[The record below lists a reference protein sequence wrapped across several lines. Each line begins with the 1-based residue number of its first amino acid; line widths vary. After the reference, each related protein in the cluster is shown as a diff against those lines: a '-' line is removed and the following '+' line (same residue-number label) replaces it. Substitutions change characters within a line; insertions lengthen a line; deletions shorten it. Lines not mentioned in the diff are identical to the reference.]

1 MTSQNPRIL
10 WDSIDT
16 DDPQQ
21 RDRELLYQIA
31 TGDYDLV
38 KRHRA
43 LDLMERLPEQD
54 RSLVLAEVA
63 GEFGETEEDEEIVN
77 RAFELLEYS

>member
-31 TGDYDLV
+31 TGDYDLA

-63 GEFGETEEDEEIVN
+63 GEFGESEEDE
-77 RAFELLEYS
+77 

>member
-1 MTSQNPRIL
+1 MKSENPRIL
-10 WDSIDT
+10 WGSIDT
-16 DDPQQ
+16 DDPQE
-21 RDRELLYQIA
+21 RDRKLLYQIA

-43 LDLMERLPEQD
+43 LDLMDRLPEHN

-63 GEFGETEEDEEIVN
+63 GIFGESEEDEEIVN